1 MVYVYV
7 KNGECK
13 VYVALK
19 DLCIDNDLSSASIAN
34 HFSKKKSDSCVRGD
48 VIVYRCEI
56 NKSYGKKR
64 KGSSENLLYKR
75 D

>member
-7 KNGECK
+7 KGEECK

-19 DLCIDNDLSSASIAN
+19 DLCMDNDLSAASIAN
-34 HFSKKKSDSCVRGD
+34 HFSKKRSDSCVRGD
-48 VIVYRCEI
+48 TTVYRCEV

-64 KGSSENLLYKR
+64 KGSSVNLLYKH